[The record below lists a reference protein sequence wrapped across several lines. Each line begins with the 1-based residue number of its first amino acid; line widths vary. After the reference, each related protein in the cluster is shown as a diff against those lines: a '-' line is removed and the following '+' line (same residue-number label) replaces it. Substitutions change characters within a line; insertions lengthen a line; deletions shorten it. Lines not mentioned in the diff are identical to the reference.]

1 MQPIQREW
9 PRGDPLQLAGP
20 ELILLSQ
27 TTTVQ
32 AVQFGDNYGSVRYC
46 YGSVRYCPVIAH
58 AMRFILFFAF
68 GADQRQGIRTIYQ
81 FLNLNSNIIKK

>member
-1 MQPIQREW
+1 VQPIQREW
-9 PRGDPLQLAGP
+9 PRGDPLQPAGP

-32 AVQFGDNYGSVRYC
+32 AVQFGDDYGSVRY
-46 YGSVRYCPVIAH
+46 YPVIAH

-81 FLNLNSNIIKK
+81 FLNFNRNIIKK

>member
-9 PRGDPLQLAGP
+9 PRGNPLQLAGP

-32 AVQFGDNYGSVRYC
+32 AVQFGDN